1 MTPSG
6 LFTIIGVALF
16 LLATLCLGLPLFD
29 RWRSNRPINAEQ
41 ALKGVDK
48 AKEREARKRVAR
60 EWAMIIRVIRSTI
73 RSGGTFTNFHDLYT
87 ENEDR
92 LRKLGYTVKDGRVS
106 WDNVEMKEG

>member
-6 LFTIIGVALF
+6 LFTIIVVAF
-16 LLATLCLGLPLFD
+16 ATFFIGLPLFD

-60 EWAMIIRVIRSTI
+60 EWAMITRMIRATI
-73 RSGGTFTNFHDLYT
+73 RSGGTSINIYDLYP

-92 LRKLGYTVKDGRVS
+92 LRKLGYVVHNGLVS

>member
-6 LFTIIGVALF
+6 LFTIIVVAF
-16 LLATLCLGLPLFD
+16 ATFFIGLPLFD

-73 RSGGTFTNFHDLYT
+73 RSGGTSTNFHDLYP

-92 LRKLGYTVKDGRVS
+92 LRKLGYVVHNGLVS
-106 WDNVEMKEG
+106 WDNVKTKG

>member
-6 LFTIIGVALF
+6 LFTIIVVAF
-16 LLATLCLGLPLFD
+16 ATFFIGLPLFD

-73 RSGGTFTNFHDLYT
+73 RSGGTYTNFHDLYP

-92 LRKLGYTVKDGRVS
+92 LRKLGYVVHNGLVS
-106 WDNVEMKEG
+106 WDNVKTKG

>member
-6 LFTIIGVALF
+6 LFTILVVAF
-16 LLATLCLGLPLFD
+16 ITFFIGLPLFD

-41 ALKGVDK
+41 ALKGVAK

-60 EWAMIIRVIRSTI
+60 EWAMIIRMIRSTI
-73 RSGGTFTNFHDLYT
+73 RSGGTYTNFHDLYP

-92 LRKLGYTVKDGRVS
+92 LRKLGYVVHNGLVS
-106 WDNVEMKEG
+106 WDNVKKAG